1 MASRLLH
8 YLIASELAERQEIKD
23 KNRFCI
29 GALLPDLSGHED
41 GSYNTAHFWVQLEKE
56 NKKGINWLLF
66 RERYAEQME
75 KDSLY
80 LGYYCHLIMDSIWFC
95 SIVDKYI
102 RNYPLEIK
110 KARYDAGYRDY
121 QRLNYLLGKKYNI
134 CYNIYTISVDEIN
147 EVKGALLE
155 NFLGALKD
163 DIQCASEAK
172 EDELEIYKL
181 DLMEEYINKSV
192 AMCESE
198 IAAFFQGEEK
208 EQPENYYVN
217 IM

>member
-121 QRLNYLLGKKYNI
+121 QRLNYLLGKKHNL
-134 CYNIYTISVDEIN
+134 CYSIYIISVDGIN

>member
-95 SIVDKYI
+95 TIVDKYI

-121 QRLNYLLGKKYNI
+121 QRLNYLLGKKYNL

>member
-121 QRLNYLLGKKYNI
+121 QRLNYLLGKKYNL

-198 IAAFFQGEEK
+198 IAGFFQGEEK

>member
-41 GSYNTAHFWVQLEKE
+41 GSYNTAHFWVELEKE

-66 RERYAEQME
+66 RDRYAAQME

-95 SIVDKYI
+95 SIADKYI
-102 RNYPLEIK
+102 RNYPPEIK
-110 KARYDAGYRDY
+110 KDRYKAGYRDY
-121 QRLNYLLGKKYNI
+121 QRLNYLLGKKYNLR
-134 CYNIYTISVDEIN
+134 YNIRNISIEEIN
-147 EVKGALLE
+147 EVKGELLE
-155 NFLGALKD
+155 NFLSALKD

-172 EDELEIYKL
+172 VEALEIYKL
-181 DLMEEYINKSV
+181 ELMEEYINKS
-192 AMCESE
+192 AALCESE
-198 IAAFFQGEEK
+198 MAAFFRGEER

-217 IM
+217 II

>member
-121 QRLNYLLGKKYNI
+121 QRLNYLLGKKYNLLM
-134 CYNIYTISVDEIN
+134 NIYTISVDEIN

-181 DLMEEYINKSV
+181 DLIEEYINKSV